1 MLIIIKNKF
10 LKTKAKEEI
19 NYLFSRICNH
29 FPSNSLNGEQREK
42 LEDIFKQNRI
52 RLLKQIIINHNDRM
66 TKDITPDL
74 IECILKVLSEYQII
88 GPNFLLTYFPKY
100 ERLIK
105 DPLCKKQK
113 FLKSL
118 ENSPVIE
125 RSIDS
130 IKYIEDPE
138 KILEISGIKCC
149 FQTEKY
155 DDIQKYEFS
164 SYNLSNMNCDHSI
177 MITRNASNEN
187 INSLEARLDHLN
199 FSIMQNN
206 TTVNFK
212 KYIMM
217 SEKDKYNND
226 NFEVGMKKR
235 KKKKDFWKSS
245 F

>member
-1 MLIIIKNKF
+1 MD
-10 LKTKAKEEI
+10 
-19 NYLFSRICNH
+19 YLFSEICNYL
-29 FPSNSLNGEQREK
+29 PSNSLNVEQREK
-42 LEDIFKQNRI
+42 LEEIFKQNRI

-66 TKDITPDL
+66 SKDMTPDL

-88 GPNFLLTYFPKY
+88 GPTFLLTYFPKY
-100 ERLIK
+100 ERVLK
-105 DPLCKKQK
+105 DPFCKKQK

-125 RSIDS
+125 RSMES
-130 IKYIEDPE
+130 IKYIEDDPE
-138 KILEISGIKCC
+138 KNMEISITKG
-149 FQTEKY
+149 FYQTEKY

-164 SYNLSNMNCDHSI
+164 SYTLSNINCDHSL
-177 MITRNASNEN
+177 MNTRNASHEN

-199 FSIMQNN
+199 FSILNNNFNNN

-217 SEKDKYNND
+217 SEKDENNNHND
-226 NFEVGMKKR
+226 NLEAGLKKR

>member
-1 MLIIIKNKF
+1 MD
-10 LKTKAKEEI
+10 
-19 NYLFSRICNH
+19 YLFSRICNR
-29 FPSNSLNGEQREK
+29 FPSNSLNVEQREK

-66 TKDITPDL
+66 AKDVTPDL

-88 GPNFLLTYFPKY
+88 GPNFLQTYFPKY

-125 RSIDS
+125 RSMES
-130 IKYIEDPE
+130 IKYIENDSE
-138 KILEISGIKCC
+138 NNMDLSIKKGV

-155 DDIQKYEFS
+155 DEIQKYEFS
-164 SYNLSNMNCDHSI
+164 SYTLSNMNCDHSL
-177 MITRNASNEN
+177 MMTRNASNEN

-199 FSIMQNN
+199 FSILQNNN

-217 SEKDKYNND
+217 SEKDKYND
-226 NFEVGMKKR
+226 NFEVGMKKK